1 VVNGSK
7 SRLIAHVRHLEFRVK
22 QRMITILSCLP
33 QDHDPLYV
41 LSALAVCALGACLT
55 SYFLRKVVS
64 TRDPVRKAILG
75 LLAGMTAGST
85 IWTTHFVSMLGL
97 RLAFPHTYDV
107 SGTLLSL
114 FLAISLSSVGFL
126 VVASS
131 EGLRA
136 RAFGGMVIGVGM
148 GAMHFTGL
156 SALTFNGIATYNLFL
171 VFLSCALGV
180 VLSVGAISWSYL
192 YPSRLTRLVPPI
204 LFVLA
209 VASLHYVGT
218 ASLTLEPGPGM
229 LEIVDT
235 DHNDIFLGV
244 LFMAAMIMTFGAAT
258 ALLDSRYATA
268 RLRDLEHR
276 AYHDPLTGLPNRSKL
291 DEALAQRLSGLGKGK
306 LAVVSFDLNRFKDIN
321 DVHGHEAGDGIL
333 TTIAGRIMAALGPD
347 EFVCRVGGD
356 EFIAY
361 KAGISTRECAEA
373 FAFRLREA
381 VIADIDHSGKT
392 LSVGS
397 SLGVCLAP
405 DDGMLARDLLVKADL
420 AMYRAKRDR
429 LETAM
434 FYDFELDEENRNRSA
449 LAIDIRKALEKREF
463 DLAYQPQNDIA
474 TGVVIG
480 YEVLIRWSH
489 PERGPIPPSVFI
501 PIAERDGMINEIGE
515 WVLRTACFEASSW
528 ETPRK
533 IAVNVAARQ
542 LANDNLPQIVR
553 AALEDSGLD
562 SSLLEIEIT
571 ESGIVADANQALKIV
586 NELKA
591 IGVSIAMDDFGT
603 GYSSLS
609 TLQSFPFDKIKID
622 KMFVKNLT
630 GSLQSQAIVK
640 STISLGNA
648 LQIAVLA
655 EGVETVADLE
665 FLKKVGCFQAQGFLF
680 GKPVSSEMLTA

>member
-1 VVNGSK
+1 
-7 SRLIAHVRHLEFRVK
+7 
-22 QRMITILSCLP
+22 MITILSCLP
-33 QDHDPLYV
+33 HDHDPLYV
-41 LSALAVCALGACLT
+41 LSAIFVCGIGACLT
-55 SYFLRKVVS
+55 SYFFRKVVT
-64 TRDPVRKAILG
+64 TRDPVRRSTLA
-75 LLAGMTAGST
+75 LLAGMTSGAT

-97 RLAFPHTYDV
+97 ELTFPHTYDV

-126 VVASS
+126 VVAAGV
-131 EGLRA
+131 GLLA
-136 RAFGGMVIGVGM
+136 RVFGGIVLGVGI
-148 GAMHFTGL
+148 GAMHFAGL
-156 SALTFNGIATYNLFL
+156 AALSFNGTTSYNALM
-171 VFLSCALGV
+171 VAISCALGV
-180 VLSVGAISWSYL
+180 VFSVAAVSWSHL
-192 YPSRLTRLVPPI
+192 YPSRLTRLVTPI

-209 VASLHYVGT
+209 VVSLHYVGT
-218 ASLTLEPGPGM
+218 GSLTLEPGPGT
-229 LEIVDT
+229 LEIGDT
-235 DHNDIFLGV
+235 DRNDLFLGV
-244 LFMAAMIMTFGAAT
+244 LFMAAMIMIFGAAT

-291 DEALAQRLSGLGKGK
+291 DEALALHLSELRRGK
-306 LAVVSFDLNRFKDIN
+306 LAVVSFDLNRFKEIN

-333 TTIAGRIMAALGPD
+333 TTIAGRIMTVLDPD

-373 FAFRLREA
+373 FAARLRDA
-381 VIADIDHSGKT
+381 VVADIDHSGKT

-405 DDGMLARDLLVKADL
+405 DDGMDARDLLVKADL

-434 FYDFELDEENRNRSA
+434 FYDFEIDEENRNRSA
-449 LAIDIRKALEKREF
+449 LAIDIRKAVENREF

-474 TGVVIG
+474 TGEVIG

-489 PERGPIPPSVFI
+489 PERGHIPPSVFI

-515 WVLRTACFEASSW
+515 WVLRTACCEASSW

-542 LANDNLPQIVR
+542 LANDNLPAVVR
-553 AALEDSGLD
+553 SALEDSGLD

-571 ESGIVADANQALKIV
+571 ESGIVADASQARKIV

-630 GSLQSQAIVK
+630 ESAQSQAIVK

-648 LQIAVLA
+648 LQIDVLA

-665 FLKKVGCFQAQGFLF
+665 FLRKEGCFQAQGFLF
-680 GKPVSSEMLTA
+680 GKPVSSDMLMA